1 MKGSKPSSTQQRNL
15 SVKQKFDRAWA
26 VCSESVINAATFWSL
41 SVDYQYGISK
51 TSLKE
56 EMVEGQLNL
65 DILIKVSRYVHKMS
79 SHGIEMQSGM
89 NESCE
94 VALAIYDE
102 RKWFEWKKT
111 RHHDEKNCS
120 ENDSNNNLNNNKV
133 APICWVCGRNNHGK
147 TSFW

>member
-1 MKGSKPSSTQQRNL
+1 M
-15 SVKQKFDRAWA
+15 
-26 VCSESVINAATFWSL
+26 
-41 SVDYQYGISK
+41 DYQYGISK

-102 RKWFEWKKT
+102 RK
-111 RHHDEKNCS
+111 
-120 ENDSNNNLNNNKV
+120 
-133 APICWVCGRNNHGK
+133 
-147 TSFW
+147 